1 MSSQRVIRTYLLIAG
16 LYTLSA
22 SLIWGV
28 NTLFLLDAGLTI
40 FEVFVANAFFTA
52 GMVVFEIPTGV
63 VADTAGRRVSFLLS
77 LVVLILGTIGY
88 LLLAEAGAGVVAFSA
103 ASVVLGLGFT
113 FYSGAVE
120 AWVVDALNAAGYTGT
135 LDKVFVRGGLVTG
148 GAMLVGT
155 LGGGVLGSIDLAIPF
170 VARVVFLAGALGVAA
185 FAMHDIGFE
194 PRRLTMR
201 EYPAEMRRTAR
212 VGVRYGWANRSI
224 RLLLVISLI
233 QMGVFTWAFYAWPP
247 LFLELLGSDAV
258 WVAGAVASGIA
269 LSMMIGNALVGFLTK
284 FCGRRTTI
292 MLWSVAVSG
301 VAAVVVGVANS
312 FWVAMPALL
321 VSTATIGVMTPV
333 KQSYLNQLIPSE
345 ERATVLSVDS
355 MSGSVGGVVGQVGL
369 GGIAGVAS
377 IGVGFVTGALVSLIA
392 LLPLG
397 VLRRHDDTADLIVG
411 TAGGP
416 SAACAA
422 QGIPEIATVD
432 TTPRRDTADVT

>member
-1 MSSQRVIRTYLLIAG
+1 VSPQRVIRTYLIIAG
-16 LYTLSA
+16 IYTLSA

-77 LVVLILGTIGY
+77 LSVLILGTIGY
-88 LLLAEAGAGVVAFSA
+88 LLLAESGAGVVAFSA
-103 ASVVLGLGFT
+103 VSVVLGLGFT

-120 AWVVDALNAAGYTGT
+120 AWIVDALNATGYTGN
-135 LDKVFVRGGLVTG
+135 LDQVFVRGGLVTG
-148 GAMLVGT
+148 AAMLIGT
-155 LGGGVLGSIDLAIPF
+155 LGGGVLGGIDLAIPF
-170 VARVVFLAGALGVAA
+170 VARVVLLAAALGVAA

-194 PRRLTMR
+194 PRPVPARR
-201 EYPAEMRRTAR
+201 YPAEMRRTAR
-212 VGVRYGWANRSI
+212 VGIRYGWDNRSI
-224 RLLLVISLI
+224 RLLLMISLI

-269 LSMMIGNALVGFLTK
+269 LSMMIGNALVGFLTR

-301 VAAVVVGVANS
+301 AAAIVVGVADS

-321 VSTATIGVMTPV
+321 VSTATVGVMTPV

-377 IGVGFVTGALVSLIA
+377 IGVGFVTGAVVSLLA
-392 LLPLG
+392 LVPLG
-397 VLRRHDDTADLIVG
+397 ALRRHSDTADLIVG
-411 TAGGP
+411 TAPGP
-416 SAACAA
+416 NAACAA
-422 QGIPEIATVD
+422 QGIPEIAAVD
-432 TTPRRDTADVT
+432 TTPRRTAADV

>member
-1 MSSQRVIRTYLLIAG
+1 VSSKRVIRTYLLIAG
-16 LYTLSA
+16 LYTMSA

-63 VADTAGRRVSFLLS
+63 VADTAGRRASFLLS
-77 LVVLILGTIGY
+77 LIVLILGTICY

-103 ASVVLGLGFT
+103 VSVVLGLGFT

-120 AWVVDALNAAGYTGT
+120 AWVVDALNATGYTGT
-135 LDKVFVRGGLVTG
+135 LDQVFVRGGMVTG
-148 GAMLVGT
+148 AAMLIGT

-170 VARVVFLAGALGVAA
+170 VARVVFLAAALVTAAVAM
-185 FAMHDIGFE
+185 FDIGFE
-194 PRRLTMR
+194 PRRVTMS

-212 VGVRYGWANRSI
+212 TGIKYGWTNRSI
-224 RLLLVISLI
+224 RLLLVVSLI

-269 LSMMIGNALVGFLTK
+269 LSMMIGNALVGWLTK

-292 MLWSVAVSG
+292 MLWAVGISG
-301 VAAVVVGVANS
+301 AAAIVVGVADS

-321 VSTATIGVMTPV
+321 ISTATIGVMTPV

-355 MSGSVGGVVGQVGL
+355 MSGSLGGVVGQVGL

-377 IGVGFVTGALVSLIA
+377 IGVGFVTGAFVSLLA

-397 VLRRHDDTADLIVG
+397 ALRRHDDSEDVIAG
-411 TAGGP
+411 TGGGP
-416 SAACAA
+416 NAACAA
-422 QGIPEIATVD
+422 QGIPEIAAVD
-432 TTPRRDTADVT
+432 TTPRRETADVA

>member
-1 MSSQRVIRTYLLIAG
+1 MSSTRVIRTYLLIAG

-77 LVVLILGTIGY
+77 LIVLILGTIGY

-120 AWVVDALNAAGYTGT
+120 AWVVDALNATGYDGT
-135 LDKVFVRGGLVTG
+135 LDQVFVRGGMVTG
-148 GAMLVGT
+148 AAMLIGT

-170 VARVVFLAGALGVAA
+170 VARVVFLAAALGTAA
-185 FAMHDIGFE
+185 FAMHDIGFT
-194 PRRLTMR
+194 PRRVTMS

-212 VGVRYGWANRSI
+212 TGIKYGWTNRSI
-224 RLLLVISLI
+224 RLLLVVSLI

-269 LSMMIGNALVGFLTK
+269 LSMMIGNALVGWLTR

-292 MLWSVAVSG
+292 MLWAVGISG
-301 VAAVVVGVANS
+301 AAAIVVGIADS

-321 VSTATIGVMTPV
+321 ISTATVGVMTPV

-377 IGVGFVTGALVSLIA
+377 IGVGFVTGALVSLVA

-397 VLRRHDDTADLIVG
+397 ALRRHNDTADLIVG

-416 SAACAA
+416 NAACAA
-422 QGIPEIATVD
+422 QGIPEIAAVD
-432 TTPRRDTADVT
+432 TTPRRETAGVT